1 MFVKICGTT
10 NVADALMAVA
20 MGADAVG
27 FVFAPSVRQ
36 VEPDQVRQIVRE
48 IPDEVLTVGVFRDE
62 SAQRIVEVVEATGLG
77 GVQLHGRESHGEA
90 TWIRARVP
98 FVIQAFSAGD
108 PRLARVDDYEVDA
121 VLLDGAD
128 PRLGTDL
135 RLDARGRSPAP
146 AAVVLAGGLRPDN
159 VGEAIRTVRPW
170 GVDVAS
176 GVESS
181 PGRKDVRLVRR
192 FVAEALAAE
201 LDDDPLDDDGELGRS
216 SRSRHGGRSA
226 SPEARRHIGVSEF
239 SPSAGATYPRL
250 SRSS

>member
-27 FVFAPSVRQ
+27 FVLAPSVRR

-90 TWIRARVP
+90 TWIKARVP
-98 FVIQAFSAGD
+98 FVIQAFSVGD
-108 PRLARVDDYEVDA
+108 PRLSRVDDYQVDA
-121 VLLDGAD
+121 VLLDGATPGSGRTFD
-128 PRLGTDL
+128 WTLVGDLPR
-135 RLDARGRSPAP
+135 RR
-146 AAVVLAGGLRPDN
+146 AVVLAGGLRPDN
-159 VGEAIRTVRPW
+159 VGDAIRTVRPW

-201 LDDDPLDDDGELGRS
+201 LDDDPPHDDGGWDL
-216 SRSRHGGRSA
+216 SA
-226 SPEARRHIGVSEF
+226 AADT
-239 SPSAGATYPRL
+239 AGDPFA
-250 SRSS
+250 